1 MNQPSKPIREAIA
14 DAEAEKVDAEAGG
27 FVPLSAELEHA
38 APPPLVPAP
47 PEPERGAD
55 LRDENVAASVGEGDP
70 GEIPTGQ
77 DPAPDDEPDG
87 RELAGKRVVLV
98 YDVQYATGWKLLVNP
113 DSQQGFAE
121 PLLYE
126 GNRDEAPKAALD
138 DERNATLADLV
149 RTDPERFLLV
159 SVPASSWAPAT
170 MKPRITKTT
179 WTVVR

>member
-55 LRDENVAASVGEGDP
+55 LRDENVARASVGEGDP

-87 RELAGKRVVLV
+87 RELSGKRVVLYV
-98 YDVQYATGWKLLVNP
+98 DTEYPRAGWRVLA
-113 DSQQGFAE
+113 AE
-121 PLLYE
+121 DDGVVTPLLYE
-126 GNRDEAPKAALD
+126 GARDDAVRAALD
-138 DERNATLADLV
+138 DERNEELADLV
-149 RTDPERFLLV
+149 RNDPERFLLV
-159 SVPASSWAPAT
+159 SVPASSWAPAK
-170 MKPRITKTT
+170 MKPRVTKTT